1 MRTNPMTF
9 MQSSK
14 RYLSIVFASLF
25 MLTSLISIQA
35 QAAMVGT
42 GEVIEQQ
49 QLTVDRA
56 ELKTMLQDEAVQE
69 KLASMGVSPDQVDQ
83 RIDSLTAD
91 ELAYFNTQLDEAPA
105 GAGVV
110 GVIVLFLVIFIITDM
125 LCATDIFSFI
135 HCINR

>member
-1 MRTNPMTF
+1 MTF

-14 RYLSIVFASLF
+14 RYLSIVFAALF
-25 MLTSLISIQA
+25 MLTSLVSMQA

-42 GEVIEQQ
+42 DEVIAQQ

-56 ELKTMLQDEAVQE
+56 ELKGMLQDQAVQE
-69 KLASMGVSPDQVDQ
+69 RLASMGVSADQVDQ

-125 LCATDIFSFI
+125 LCATDVFSFVN
-135 HCINR
+135 CINR